1 MLASLVV
8 MGASLLGQAE
18 EAGKADLG
26 LEVRRLVRKLDSR
39 QLADREAAEQ
49 NLIEL
54 GVAALDHLPDTDD
67 RAYRASAEISQRVE
81 RIRQKLQRK
90 MAGEATQGSRLTLK
104 GDEMPLSE
112 VFAAIEEQTGNKV
125 VDRRKE
131 FGPPGEEPKLDVDY
145 DDAPFWPTM
154 DRILDQA
161 GLSLYGYG
169 EEKGLN
175 VMPRPADQLPRF
187 GRATYSGTFRFEPTR
202 IEAVRDLRNPT
213 SQVLSLW
220 LEISWEPRT
229 FPISLQFPLDQIK
242 AVDQN
247 GGPLAIDS
255 RQTKLEIPGDSESMT
270 TEVRIPFELPSR
282 KVTKIARLEGTLKTL
297 VQGKIE
303 DFKFDDLLEAKN
315 VEKRT
320 AGVTVTLQQVRK
332 NREVWEFRLLIH
344 FDETSGALASH
355 RNWVFENEA
364 LLVKPDG
371 EEMPYHAFDTTLQ
384 TENEVGIAYIFALEE
399 PLDDYA
405 FVYRSTGLIMSTDL
419 DFEISDVELP

>member
-8 MGASLLGQAE
+8 IGASLLGQAE
-18 EAGKADLG
+18 KPDKADLA

-49 NLIEL
+49 DLIEL
-54 GVAALDHLPDTDD
+54 GIAALDHLPDAED
-67 RAYRASAEISQRVE
+67 RAYRVSAEVAQRVE

-90 MAGEATQGSRLTLK
+90 MAAETTDGSRITLK

-131 FGPPGEEPKLDVDY
+131 FGPPGEEPKLAVDY
-145 DDAPFWPTM
+145 DDAPFWPAM

-175 VMPRPADQLPRF
+175 IVPRSEDQLPRF
-187 GRATYSGTFRFEPTR
+187 GRATYSGPFRFEPTR

-213 SQVLSLW
+213 AEVLSLW
-220 LEISWEPRT
+220 IEISWEPRT
-229 FPISLQFPLDQIK
+229 VPISLQFPLDRIK
-242 AVDQN
+242 AVDQS
-247 GGPLAIDS
+247 GDPLPLDS

-270 TEVRIPFELPSR
+270 TELRIPFELPSR
-282 KVTKIARLEGTLKTL
+282 EVTKIARIEGTLKTL

-303 DFKFDDLLEAKN
+303 DFRFENLTEAKD

-332 NREVWEFRLLIH
+332 NRELWEFRLLIH

-371 EEMPYHAFDTTLQ
+371 EEMAYHAFDTTLQ
-384 TENEVGIAYIFALEE
+384 TKNEVGIAYLFALEE

-405 FVYRSTGLIMSTDL
+405 FVYRSTGLIMSTDFE
-419 DFEISDVELP
+419 FEISEVELP